1 MRLWDKNKV
10 HETSL
15 SDSEDEGTGGRR
27 HRRSHK
33 SPNGDAKKKRSAS
46 PTRTN
51 GAFNG
56 VGTSGTTTPAEVVPP
71 TTAADSA
78 TSATIAISNP
88 SLTSGGLNQPP
99 HGTAITSAIA
109 NDTISANTPV
119 ETVDTVRT
127 TSVNADN
134 KKAEDGDIEMS

>member
-1 MRLWDKNKV
+1 M
-10 HETSL
+10 
-15 SDSEDEGTGGRR
+15 
-27 HRRSHK
+27 
-33 SPNGDAKKKRSAS
+33 
-46 PTRTN
+46 
-51 GAFNG
+51 
-56 VGTSGTTTPAEVVPP
+56 VPP

-88 SLTSGGLNQPP
+88 SLTSGGLNP

>member
-1 MRLWDKNKV
+1 
-10 HETSL
+10 
-15 SDSEDEGTGGRR
+15 
-27 HRRSHK
+27 
-33 SPNGDAKKKRSAS
+33 
-46 PTRTN
+46 
-51 GAFNG
+51 
-56 VGTSGTTTPAEVVPP
+56 VVPP